1 MIASLETRDKS
12 VTRTLQGF
20 FEKILDTG
28 AADAV
33 LVPSRV
39 SDSSFVKPCL
49 FTRTG
54 GLSRTLPLGPG
65 FFVNAGPMVS
75 RLTRTPGGGRMAVWL
90 RPCET
95 RAFVELTKLR
105 QGSRDGVILISMD
118 CPMALSREDY
128 EAWAG
133 KGPDTGTVEAWIRR
147 VYQKTGSREPAGPEP
162 GPPGTESGIGKWPV
176 SRACQVCDTPW
187 PVNADVSVLL
197 LGSDLDR
204 TISLRGD
211 TEKGD
216 AFLAGLELDA
226 GREPETRKTVMA
238 DLETVH
244 GSAFQAMDA
253 AVQEQTH
260 AMDRLAAFFSAC
272 INCHNCRSVC
282 PVCYCRECVFNTDAL
297 DHDPGQYLAW
307 AGKWGQVPLPFDTLF
322 YHLTRMAH
330 IGCTCVGCGQC
341 TLACPSHIPVA
352 DLFIS
357 VSRAARAAFDYVPGR
372 DDAEPLPLS
381 VFRES
386 EFSDTVGM
394 GEVP

>member
-1 MIASLETRDKS
+1 MIVSIETRDRS

-20 FEKILDTG
+20 FEKILDIG

-49 FTRTG
+49 FTRPG
-54 GLSRTLPLGPG
+54 GLGQTLPLGPG

-75 RLTRTPGGGRMAVWL
+75 RLTCAPAGRKIAVWL
-90 RPCET
+90 RPCEV

-105 QGSRDGVILISMD
+105 QGARDDVILISMD

-133 KGPDTGTVEAWIRR
+133 KGPDPDAVETWIRA
-147 VYQKTGSREPAGPEP
+147 VYQGTGHP
-162 GPPGTESGIGKWPV
+162 GAEARTGKWRV
-176 SRACQVCDTPW
+176 SMACQVCDTPW
-187 PVNADVSVLL
+187 PVNADVSVRL

-204 TISLRGD
+204 AIALRGD
-211 TEKGD
+211 TRKGD
-216 AFLAGLELDA
+216 AFLAGLDLAA
-226 GREPETRKTVMA
+226 GAEPEARKSLMT
-238 DLETVH
+238 DLAAAQA
-244 GSAFQAMDA
+244 SAFQAMDA

-260 AMDRLAAFFSAC
+260 TMDRLASFFSAC

-307 AGKWGQVPLPFDTLF
+307 ADKWGQVPLPFDTLF
-322 YHLTRMAH
+322 FHLTRMAH

-341 TLACPSHIPVA
+341 TLACPGHIPVA

-381 VFRES
+381 VYRET
-386 EFSDTVGM
+386 EFSDIVGM
-394 GEVP
+394 GEAT